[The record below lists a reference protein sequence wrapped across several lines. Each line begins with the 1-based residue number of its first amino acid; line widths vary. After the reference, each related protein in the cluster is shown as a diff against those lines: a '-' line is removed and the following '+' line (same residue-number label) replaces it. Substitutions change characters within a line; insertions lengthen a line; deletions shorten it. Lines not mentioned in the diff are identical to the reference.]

1 MYTSVITEQKDDKLI
16 ENPQGEVHRGG
27 ESSAKTKR
35 VHGSEYALQTQRGGL
50 GHQNIK
56 GTNQGVRNKIC
67 KGHRASESSKIT
79 AVNNVLSDKVP
90 QIVETV

>member
-1 MYTSVITEQKDDKLI
+1 M
-16 ENPQGEVHRGG
+16 HRGG

-35 VHGSEYALQTQRGGL
+35 VHGCKYALQTQRGGL

-67 KGHRASESSKIT
+67 KEHRASESSKI
-79 AVNNVLSDKVP
+79 AVVNNVLLDKVP
-90 QIVETV
+90 QIVETISNEGRLALAHCFRDFQPTVI